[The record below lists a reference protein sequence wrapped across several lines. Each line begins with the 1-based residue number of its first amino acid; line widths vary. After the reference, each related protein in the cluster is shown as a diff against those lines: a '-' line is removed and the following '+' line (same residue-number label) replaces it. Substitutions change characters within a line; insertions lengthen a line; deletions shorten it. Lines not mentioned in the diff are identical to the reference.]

1 METPRDDQLI
11 ADLRALR
18 PAPRPEFA
26 AQLDQRA
33 AAGFPRRRRLLP
45 ESPPV
50 LLTAMRNKG
59 PARWRRLLIPA
70 GGVAVVA
77 IALVTAV
84 VAINGG
90 GGGSNSDLG
99 RRLLPEHHL
108 APAPGPATQA
118 AKPSTEGEAATE
130 AAEPESFSSAAGAS
144 AGGAKALDFDGSA
157 PYSGTNEKFQRAG
170 DGALTRLDNRAVER
184 SAELVLGAAPS
195 DVADDAA
202 DVFEAVHAHDG
213 IVMRSSTREGEPGV
227 AGARFEL
234 LIPSAKLG
242 DALAALSAIDEVRS
256 RHEATDDI
264 TAPTVQT
271 GELLQDSKA
280 RIDSLLA
287 QLEAAETESERE
299 AVEAEL
305 AGERRHR
312 SRLRAQLQH
321 LERRADYSRVLVR
334 IETGDS
340 NQSSDEGGAWGIGDA
355 LDDAGKIL
363 AVAAAV
369 AVVSLAILGPI
380 ALIALLAW
388 LAHRAWV
395 RRERRRV
402 LS

>member
-11 ADLRALR
+11 ADLQALR

-26 AQLDQRA
+26 AELDQRA
-33 AAGFPRRRRLLP
+33 AAGFPRRTHWRWTPFERLRSMQP
-45 ESPPV
+45 
-50 LLTAMRNKG
+50 RK
-59 PARWRRLLIPA
+59 LLIPA
-70 GGVAVVA
+70 GGVAILA
-77 IALVTAV
+77 IAVTTALVAMQDTQPQPRLNIDRG
-84 VAINGG
+84 AIHDGG
-90 GGGSNSDLG
+90 ARNHSCCEFE
-99 RRLLPEHHL
+99 RL
-108 APAPGPATQA
+108 APAHQPGP
-118 AKPSTEGEAATE
+118 EAASEEAGGSVTE
-130 AAEPESFSSAAGAS
+130 SSGTSSAGAAAS
-144 AGGAKALDFDGSA
+144 VPENYDGNAQYRNGS
-157 PYSGTNEKFQRAG
+157 TN
-170 DGALTRLDNRAVER
+170 LNNRAVER
-184 SAELVLGAAPS
+184 NAELVLGAAPA
-195 DVADDAA
+195 DVAEDSSK
-202 DVFEAVHAHDG
+202 VFEAVHAHDG
-213 IVMRSSTREGEPGV
+213 IVMRSSTREGEAGV

-264 TAPTVQT
+264 TAPTVAA

-287 QLEAAETESERE
+287 QLETAETESERE

-305 AGERRHR
+305 ALERRHR
-312 SRLRAQLQH
+312 SHLRAQLQQ

-334 IETGDS
+334 IETGAAEE
-340 NQSSDEGGAWGIGDA
+340 SSGGGAWGVGDA

-369 AVVSLAILGPI
+369 SVVALAILGPI

>member
-1 METPRDDQLI
+1 METPRDDRLI
-11 ADLRALR
+11 ADLKALR

-26 AQLDQRA
+26 AKLDQRA
-33 AAGFPRRRRLLP
+33 AAGFPRR
-45 ESPPV
+45 
-50 LLTAMRNKG
+50 THW
-59 PARWRRLLIPA
+59 RWTPFEQLRSMQPQKLLIPA
-70 GGVAVVA
+70 GGIALLA
-77 IALVTAV
+77 IAVATVLTVSGERDDSANLAV
-84 VAINGG
+84 LKPGEEVQMPSQ
-90 GGGSNSDLG
+90 GS
-99 RRLLPEHHL
+99 
-108 APAPGPATQA
+108 APQQEAGSQGSA
-118 AKPSTEGEAATE
+118 STEYASEIPLPSAAGDS
-130 AAEPESFSSAAGAS
+130 ASAGNASAAGAEIES
-144 AGGAKALDFDGSA
+144 
-157 PYSGTNEKFQRAG
+157 PREYVRAN
-170 DGALTRLDNRAVER
+170 NRSVER
-184 SAELVLGAAPS
+184 SAELVLGAAPA
-195 DVADDAA
+195 DVAEDSSE
-202 DVFEAVHAHDG
+202 VFEAVHAHDG
-213 IVMRSSTREGEPGV
+213 IVLRSSTREGEPGV

-264 TAPTVQT
+264 TAPTVAT

-305 AGERRHR
+305 AQERRHR
-312 SRLRAQLQH
+312 SRLRAQLQQ

-334 IETGDS
+334 IETGAEEE
-340 NQSSDEGGAWGIGDA
+340 SSGGGAWGIGDA
-355 LDDAGKIL
+355 LDDAGHIL

-369 AVVSLAILGPI
+369 TVVVFAILGPI

-388 LAHRAWV
+388 LTHRAWV